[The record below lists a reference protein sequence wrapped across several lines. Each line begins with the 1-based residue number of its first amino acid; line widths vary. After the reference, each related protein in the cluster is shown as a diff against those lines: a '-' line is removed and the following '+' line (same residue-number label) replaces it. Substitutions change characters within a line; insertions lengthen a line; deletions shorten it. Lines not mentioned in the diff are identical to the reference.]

1 MKYKILLP
9 LLISGLFFSA
19 CSKDDKTETDRPGGG
34 GDTILETYFP
44 GSTMQIVELA
54 IYTTNDVIT
63 DPGTIQGFIDRNVK
77 AEAKSSFFIGMS
89 SVPVPDSKQV
99 LYFLNGNRV
108 HLNGLNM
115 EIVGYR
121 DSTMLISEYTST
133 PFPVYYTTCASLL
146 ARVPEIS
153 PYSDC
158 PAGSCGSYRKT
169 YPLLVS
175 GVNYYAPLLT
185 YAVKTNECASTTTE
199 LPSINFKSEDLTSKL
214 VAGDSVLI
222 QYAKLPLIKKASE

>member
-19 CSKDDKTETDRPGGG
+19 CSKDDATTTDQPGGG

-54 IYTTNDVIT
+54 IYTHDGVIT
-63 DPGTIQGFIDRNVK
+63 DPGTIQGFIDRNVR
-77 AEAKSSFFIGMS
+77 ADAKSSFIVGMS
-89 SVPVPDSKQV
+89 SVPVPDSKQI
-99 LYFLNGNRV
+99 LYFLNDNRV

-115 EIVGYR
+115 EIMGYK
-121 DSTMLISEYTST
+121 DSTMLISEYIST
-133 PFPVYYTTCASLL
+133 PFPVLYTTCTSLL
-146 ARVPEIS
+146 SKVPEFS
-153 PYSDC
+153 PYYDC
-158 PAGSCGSYRKT
+158 PDGTCDSYRKT

-175 GVNYYAPLLT
+175 GVNYFAPLLT
-185 YAVKTNECASTTTE
+185 YAVKTSECASTTTE
-199 LPSINFKSEDLTSKL
+199 LPSVNFKSEDLKSKL

-222 QYAKLPLIKKASE
+222 QYAKIPLIKKAD